1 MLIVLHSAPSQHPWH
16 KLCFLTG
23 LFLFCRAPPYLSTCI
38 LCTQTHSLRPLQVP
52 DTLLDLM
59 HSPPSTRL
67 PSPSLSSPGLFCFRL
82 EPSLQNNVHCQRDV
96 GGERRA
102 SRCVFVAQ
110 IQPAAPFSRRRAL
123 RLDKNL
129 WLLGDNR
136 FRSSLST
143 SRRSLRGLFRSVFV
157 NVVWLHPTGHF
168 ITNPI

>member
-1 MLIVLHSAPSQHPWH
+1 MCGCLCVCLLPPPVLMLIVLHSAPSQHPWH

-102 SRCVFVAQ
+102 LPVCVCSTDSASCT
-110 IQPAAPFSRRRAL
+110 IQQTA
-123 RLDKNL
+123 
-129 WLLGDNR
+129 
-136 FRSSLST
+136 ST
-143 SRRSLRGLFRSVFV
+143 QAG
-157 NVVWLHPTGHF
+157 
-168 ITNPI
+168 